1 MNMSK
6 AIDLTNTKIGELT
19 IINLVP
25 EELRRNKY
33 RRREWLCKCSC
44 GNEIIVEQRNFIN
57 RKGDLL

>member
-1 MNMSK
+1 MSK

-33 RRREWLCKCSC
+33 RRSCSSRKSTRE
-44 GNEIIVEQRNFIN
+44 NRNSSSSN
-57 RKGDLL
+57 